1 MATFG
6 ERLKELRKSKNITQ
20 KDFATILHVTERAYQ
35 NYEMNSSTP
44 NYKLLLTIADY
55 FNVSLDYLVGRTDDP
70 ELHTLKSKE

>member
-55 FNVSLDYLVGRTDDP
+55 FNVSLDYLVGRTDNY
-70 ELHTLKSKE
+70 ELHT

>member
-6 ERLKELRKSKNITQ
+6 ERLKKLRKSKNITQ

-44 NYKLLLTIADY
+44 NYKLLLTITDY

-70 ELHTLKSKE
+70 ELHTLDTKE

>member
-55 FNVSLDYLVGRTDDP
+55 FNVSLDYLVGRTDNP
-70 ELHTLKSKE
+70 KLS